1 MSAINPT
8 GIYSVVIT
16 YFREDSSVVP
26 THTLVPLEQWSS
38 IQSVV
43 GAAVRMFDA
52 NDTKTAI
59 DSRLKSLRK
68 AVEKYRE

>member
-1 MSAINPT
+1 
-8 GIYSVVIT
+8 
-16 YFREDSSVVP
+16 VVP

-52 NDTKTAI
+52 NDTTTAI